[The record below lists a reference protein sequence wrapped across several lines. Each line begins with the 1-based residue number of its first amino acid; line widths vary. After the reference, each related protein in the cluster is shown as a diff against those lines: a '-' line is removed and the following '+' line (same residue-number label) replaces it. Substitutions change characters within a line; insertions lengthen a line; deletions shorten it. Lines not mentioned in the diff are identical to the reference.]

1 MEILK
6 AEDLSFSYQ
15 NKYQTVHA
23 VKHVSCGFEPGK
35 TYF

>member
-23 VKHVSCGFEPGK
+23 VRHVTCSF
-35 TYF
+35 